1 MIRALYSAASGMNAQ
16 QLNVDN
22 IANNIANA
30 NTNGFKTRRAQFQ
43 DLLYQ
48 SMIQPGAAADQQSVI
63 PTGLQ
68 LGLGTRPVSNEIIFT
83 QGDFSQ
89 TNNPLDVVIQGSGF
103 FQMRRSSGDL
113 AYTKSGS
120 FHLNATGQVVTA
132 NGDLLEP
139 PITIPQGAQSG
150 HHRHRWNGQL
160 HASGTKRVAAGRP
173 DPTRELRQSVA
184 ASTASAT
191 ASFCR
196 PTHPATRITGA
207 PGGQEGMGPLLQG
220 YVEQSNVSVV
230 QEFVNLIVSQ
240 RAYEA
245 NSKVVKAADEMYQQ
259 VNNLKQ

>member
-30 NTNGFKTRRAQFQ
+30 NTNGFKTRRTQFQ
-43 DLLYQ
+43 DLMYQ

-103 FQMRRSSGDL
+103 FQIRRTSGDL

-139 PITIPQGAQSG
+139 PITIPQGAQNVTIGTDGTVSYTQQGQSASQQAGQIQLADFPNESG
-150 HHRHRWNGQL
+150 LNSIGNSL
-160 HASGTKRVAAGRP
+160 FLPTDASGDA
-173 DPTRELRQSVA
+173 
-184 ASTASAT
+184 
-191 ASFCR
+191 
-196 PTHPATRITGA
+196 ITGA

-220 YVEQSNVSVV
+220 YIEQSNVSVV